1 MAVRAKI
8 TRLTERRLWL
18 TYFIRGATGLRLSH
32 EGSQVEKH
40 RRDGLWEHTCCELFF
55 RVPGGAYYEFNFA
68 PSGDWALYRFASYR
82 DVAIKPEYVFAG
94 ASGHR
99 RGDYWSLRAHLN
111 LSALPDIPDG
121 AWEIGL
127 SVVAEMKD
135 GSKSYWALTHPADK
149 PDFHHPDSLAFKV
162 PEPA

>member
-1 MAVRAKI
+1 MSVRAKI

-18 TYFIRGATGLRLSH
+18 TYYLRGATGLRLSH
-32 EGSQVEKH
+32 EGSRIEKH
-40 RRDGLWEHTCCELFF
+40 RRDALWEHTCCELFF
-55 RVPGGAYYEFNFA
+55 KGRGGAYYEFNFA

-82 DVAIKPEYVFAG
+82 DEATKPEFVLTG
-94 ASGHR
+94 ASSHR
-99 RGDYWSLRAHLN
+99 HGDFWSLTAHLD
-111 LSALPDIPDG
+111 LSTLPDIPDG

-127 SVVAEMKD
+127 SAVAEMKD

-149 PDFHHPDSLAFKV
+149 PDFHHPDSFAFKV